1 MVVFVNYAINETIRV
16 RILKPQLLLACWVGT
31 QQSPMRLE
39 SLPWMADEHDVLLRY
54 CVGSSISCALSPLI
68 RLLITFIVITQ
79 ICSTLTLMR
88 HHQHQF
94 PMTF

>member
-1 MVVFVNYAINETIRV
+1 MVVLVNYAINETTRV
-16 RILKPQLLLACWVGT
+16 RILKPQLLLGRDSTVADEAG
-31 QQSPMRLE
+31 PLE

-79 ICSTLTLMR
+79 ICLTLTLMR